1 MASRKVC
8 ARNGACAPLR
18 IFRAKGGEH
27 NMRKGFR
34 WVLIGLMAL
43 GASWTAQA
51 AHAGDT
57 VANASATNVQAGDNE
72 SASDQSGE
80 ASSGD
85 AVAGQVAG
93 VVSSGDASVDATN
106 HSEDVSVETGDA
118 SGSNDAAS
126 FVGLTAGSTT
136 AISAAGDDILNGAA
150 ANVLLGDN
158 SYEVAQSATAT
169 SGDGVGGQVI
179 GVVTSAGGSAD
190 VVAANTSEDVD
201 IETGDADA
209 ANDAAAFVGL
219 NATGTAGLAAD
230 IVNAS
235 ATNVQEGD
243 NELVAS
249 QDATSASGDGVGGS
263 VIGVVSAGDASV
275 DATNHSEDVSVETG
289 DADSANDFASFVGL
303 TGGSTTALNAADILN
318 GAAANVLEGDNASE
332 VIQSAEAASGDGVAG
347 QVAGVVTSAG
357 GSADLVLA
365 NTSVDADAE
374 TGDGDFANSNESFT
388 GLNASGVVALF

>member
-1 MASRKVC
+1 
-8 ARNGACAPLR
+8 
-18 IFRAKGGEH
+18 
-27 NMRKGFR
+27 MRKALK
-34 WVLIGLMAL
+34 WMLIGLVAV
-43 GASWTAQA
+43 GASWTQT

-72 SASDQSGE
+72 GSTDQSGE

-106 HSEDVSVETGDA
+106 RSEDVDVSTGDA
-118 SGSNDAAS
+118 TGTNDAAT
-126 FVGLTAGSTT
+126 FVGLTAGSAT
-136 AISAAGDDILNGAA
+136 ALSAAGDDVINGAA

-158 SYEVAQSATAT
+158 AGEVVQSATAT

-179 GVVTSAGGSAD
+179 GVVTSPGGSAD
-190 VVAANTSEDVD
+190 VVAANTSSGVG

-209 ANDAAAFVGL
+209 ANSAASFVGL

-243 NELVAS
+243 NELVAE
-249 QDATSASGDGVGGS
+249 QDAVAASGDGVGGS

-275 DATNHSEDVSVETG
+275 DATNHSEDVDVATG
-289 DADSANDFASFVGL
+289 DATSTNDFAAFVGL
-303 TGGSTTALNAADILN
+303 TNGSSTLLATDILN
-318 GAAANVLEGDNASE
+318 GAAANVHEGDNAKE
-332 VIQSAEAASGDGVAG
+332 VVQSAEAASGDAVAG

-365 NTSVDADAE
+365 NTSEDADAAS
-374 TGDGDFANSNESFT
+374 GDGDFANSDESFT
-388 GLNASGVVALF
+388 GLNASGVVAVF

>member
-1 MASRKVC
+1 
-8 ARNGACAPLR
+8 
-18 IFRAKGGEH
+18 
-27 NMRKGFR
+27 MRKALK
-34 WVLIGLMAL
+34 WMLIGLTAL
-43 GASWTAQA
+43 GASWTQA

-72 SASDQSGE
+72 GSTDQSGE

-85 AVAGQVAG
+85 AVAGQVTG

-106 HSEDVSVETGDA
+106 RSEDVDVSTGDA
-118 SGSNDAAS
+118 TGTNDAAS

-136 AISAAGDDILNGAA
+136 AISAAGDDIINGDA

-158 SYEVAQSATAT
+158 AGEVAQSATAT

-179 GVVTSAGGSAD
+179 GVVTSPGGSAD
-190 VVAANTSEDVD
+190 VVAANTSSGVG

-209 ANDAAAFVGL
+209 ANDAASFVGL

-243 NELVAS
+243 NELGAE
-249 QDATSASGDGVGGS
+249 QDATAASGDGVGGS

-275 DATNHSEDVSVETG
+275 DATNHSEDVDVETG
-289 DADSANDFASFVGL
+289 DATSTNDFAAFVGL
-303 TGGSTTALNAADILN
+303 TNGSTTVVDAADILN
-318 GAAANVLEGDNASE
+318 GAAANVHEGDNAKG
-332 VIQSAEAASGDGVAG
+332 VAQSADATSGDAVAG

-365 NTSVDADAE
+365 NTSEDAAAAS
-374 TGDGDFANSNESFT
+374 GDGDFANSDESFT
-388 GLNASGVVALF
+388 GLNASGIVAVF

>member
-1 MASRKVC
+1 
-8 ARNGACAPLR
+8 
-18 IFRAKGGEH
+18 
-27 NMRKGFR
+27 MRKALKFM
-34 WVLIGLMAL
+34 LIGLVAL
-43 GASWTAQA
+43 GASWTQA
-51 AHAGDT
+51 AYAGDDI
-57 VANASATNVQAGDNE
+57 ANASATNVQVGDNE
-72 SASDQSGE
+72 NETEQSGTS
-80 ASSGD
+80 SSGD

-118 SGSNDAAS
+118 EANNSSAA
-126 FVGLTAGSTT
+126 FVGLQAGSTT
-136 AISAAGDDILNGAA
+136 ALVGADDNIVNQNAQ
-150 ANVLLGDN
+150 NVQVGDN
-158 SYEVAQSATAT
+158 SYELAQDATAT

-201 IETGDADA
+201 IETGDAEAD
-209 ANDAAAFVGL
+209 NDAAAFVGL
-219 NATGTAGLAAD
+219 NSSGTVGLAAD

-243 NELVAS
+243 NDLGAD
-249 QDATSASGDGVGGS
+249 QTADSASGDGVGGS

-275 DATNHSEDVSVETG
+275 DATNHSEDVDVETG
-289 DADSANDFASFVGL
+289 DAESSNDFEAFVGL
-303 TGGSTTALNAADILN
+303 TNGSTTALDAADIANN
-318 GAAANVLEGDNASE
+318 GAVNVLSGDNEKSLS
-332 VIQSAEAASGDGVAG
+332 QSAEAASGDGVAG

-374 TGDGDFANSNESFT
+374 SGDGEFSNNDDSFT
-388 GLNASGVVALF
+388 GLNGSGTILVF